1 MALGQILREAR
12 ERKGLTIEQVAE
24 STRMLQQIV
33 EDLEVEHFKRIAAPL
48 YGRSFVKLYAACVDL
63 DPAPLVE
70 EFNLL
75 YAGIGVPSNI
85 QIRDEQPTVPR
96 GYVPP
101 KPVAR
106 ADRLPPPAPQSGA
119 EEVQKSGSSEV
130 QNMEGERPREP
141 QDIQPS
147 ALSPQPS
154 SLPPPEE
161 ESPPDDSVFIV
172 DEPPPEDNHDLFNYG
187 SQTLKSKPT
196 FAAPEPRGTSAPL
209 PQTKPK
215 SMLRRVARH
224 TPTAKQPAAP
234 SNPPGEHLRQ
244 TALRFWNGLDDW
256 RKAWNQPP
264 IWFWVAGGAVL
275 VVFFILLATA
285 LLRPSKSPNDPAP
298 GSRYVLEPPEFY
310 AD

>member
-1 MALGQILREAR
+1 MALGKILREAR

-33 EDLEVEHFKRIAAPL
+33 EDLEVENFKRIAAPL
-48 YGRSFVKLYAACVDL
+48 YGRSFVKLYAACVDI
-63 DPAPLVE
+63 DPAPLVD

-85 QIRDEQPTVPR
+85 EIRDEQPTVPR

-106 ADRLPPPAPQSGA
+106 ADRLPPPPTAA
-119 EEVQKSGSSEV
+119 VEEVQESGSPGV
-130 QNMEGERPREP
+130 QNEEEASP
-141 QDIQPS
+141 QNVQPSAFSPQPS
-147 ALSPQPS
+147 AL
-154 SLPPPEE
+154 PPAEE
-161 ESPPDDSVFIV
+161 ELPDDSVFIV
-172 DEPPPEDNHDLFNYG
+172 DEEPPEDNHDLFNYG
-187 SQTLKSKPT
+187 SKPKTKPT

-209 PQTKPK
+209 PPAKPK
-215 SMLRRVARH
+215 SALRRVARH
-224 TPTAKQPAAP
+224 APAAP
-234 SNPPGEHLRQ
+234 KPAASDTPPVQRLRQ
-244 TALRFWNGLDDW
+244 SALRFWNGLDDW

-264 IWFWVAGGAVL
+264 IWFWVACGVVL
-275 VVFFILLATA
+275 VLFLILVATA
-285 LLRPSKSPNDPAP
+285 FLSRPKSPEPPAAS